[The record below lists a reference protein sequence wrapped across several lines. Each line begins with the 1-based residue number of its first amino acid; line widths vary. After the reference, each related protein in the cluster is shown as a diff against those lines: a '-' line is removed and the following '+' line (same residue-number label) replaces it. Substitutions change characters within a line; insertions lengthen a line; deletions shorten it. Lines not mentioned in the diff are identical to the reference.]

1 MKKLCFFS
9 FVISGVLLL
18 QSCNKEDSWKEF
30 NVEYEKKEEFVQK
43 EGVENKF
50 KISYPFFKDYP
61 ELNKIVI
68 DKIENEKK
76 YIKDADG
83 IIEHD
88 ISFGE
93 VRSSGRYIGFMLT
106 VFTLFEGAA
115 HPQTIMVCVNY
126 DTKEKK
132 EVTLKD
138 VLSPLSKDYL
148 KILSEFTYKELTGR
162 VERDELASSDDFI
175 AEGTDMIESNFSLFN
190 LKGKEVIIVFAQY
203 QVAPYSS
210 GISEVNVP
218 LAIFK

>member
-9 FVISGVLLL
+9 FVVSVFLLL
-18 QSCNKEDSWKEF
+18 QSCKEEGWEEF
-30 NVEYEKKEEFVQK
+30 EVAYEKKEEFVQK
-43 EGVENKF
+43 EGGESKF

-61 ELNKIVI
+61 ELNKVVM
-68 DKIENEKK
+68 DKIESEKR
-76 YIKDADG
+76 YIQEADG
-83 IIEHD
+83 IVEHD
-88 ISFGE
+88 VSFGE
-93 VRSSGRYIGFMLT
+93 IRSSGRYIGFMLT
-106 VFTLFEGAA
+106 VFTFFEGAA

-132 EVTLKD
+132 EVKLKD

-162 VERDELASSDDFI
+162 VERDEFDSSDEFI
-175 AEGTDMIESNFSLFN
+175 AEGTDMKENNFSCFN
-190 LKGKEVIIVFAQY
+190 LKGKELIIVFAQY

-218 LAIFK
+218 LSIFK